1 MRLKTLAP
9 KADHVRTVLLE
20 APGVELRS
28 LSSLTV
34 TPVSSLVAER
44 KICS

>member
-9 KADHVRTVLLE
+9 QANHLRTDLLE
-20 APGVELRS
+20 APEAELRS
-28 LSSLTV
+28 LSSLIV